1 MARVIDLLPKWLAS
15 DTAHEQIINQLRQS
29 NVAFTLDPYTQTDNE
44 ELISAQNL
52 MLDAIFQPGN
62 RAVQ

>member
-1 MARVIDLLPKWLAS
+1 MSKSL
-15 DTAHEQIINQLRQS
+15 TALRQS
-29 NVAFTLDPYTQTDNE
+29 NVAFTSDRYTQTDNE

-52 MLDAIFQPGN
+52 MLGAIFQPGN